1 MHECAF
7 AGAVPERDAR
17 LLTVVRETRAQVRGQ
32 VTANRSVC
40 QVVAWVQV
48 VGYMFVGGRYSRA
61 WCACAVRQHKRVHV
75 NGRPKGHAD
84 ISAEA
89 RAPARWCAGF
99 RHDLVEA
106 GEPYRHDIR
115 CGGRLENE
123 PRYAP
128 LEAAQACR
136 AAQIDPAL
144 REDVYPRPRAQARD
158 RMVDSGLVDAL
169 APEHFPSLSAMEEPA
184 AELVFKNNV
193 TGAQAPAH
201 GALMLKQRAGQRAPH
216 ERLVEHGD
224 VIRQGHDAA
233 AFRGTLRIREK
244 AHERIASQHTHT
256 SAPQRQKLTR

>member
-48 VGYMFVGGRYSRA
+48 VGYMFVGGRYGRA

-106 GEPYRHDIR
+106 REPYRHDVR

-144 REDVYPRPRAQARD
+144 REDVYPRPSAQARD

-184 AELVFKNNV
+184 AELVFENNV
-193 TGAQAPAH
+193 TGTQAPAH